1 MLDVVTFTFN
11 ISLSLPP
18 THTSPLL
25 SYLPLTIP
33 LSLCLSLSQQFY
45 NDLTPLLVRV
55 QSKISDFVFARRT
68 EKDDLLK

>member
-1 MLDVVTFTFN
+1 MCF
-11 ISLSLPP
+11 SLANALFFSWL
-18 THTSPLL
+18 
-25 SYLPLTIP
+25 
-33 LSLCLSLSQQFY
+33 QFY